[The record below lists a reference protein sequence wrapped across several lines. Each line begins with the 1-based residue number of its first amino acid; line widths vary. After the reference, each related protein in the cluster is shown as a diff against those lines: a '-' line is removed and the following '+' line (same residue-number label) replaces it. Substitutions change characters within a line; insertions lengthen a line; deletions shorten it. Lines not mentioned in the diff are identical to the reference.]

1 MEQLLTLGQFLNE
14 KATREDLVQEQR
26 LLYKNV
32 FGQFDALNECLDE
45 AMTLVDM
52 GIFDGLV
59 YEDLENDALYENLFK
74 KAKEKL
80 AAAKKTLADKGKKA
94 LSDTQEMIL
103 AIGGDIAKVIKMAVE
118 AIAKACKE
126 AFNMAAAA
134 AKKAAEKSKAEI
146 KKSIESMKDK
156 NKLSEEIKNGK
167 AMLGAMK
174 AWVMGGFH
182 KEAAKG
188 MQTAAKQDEGFSQYA
203 MELALYKSINEA
215 VVSGDLD
222 FTDLVNEAGGAKIPF
237 ISSIAA
243 KLNKVPPF
251 KQLYAVKNKVKDVV
265 GNALE
270 KFSIWATEVA
280 GAPGPYKFVAL
291 ATIIGIIVEMEVK
304 GIGKKLLKVA
314 FHAIPFAGTIISW
327 AATVA
332 KYLAYIAIIE
342 TLLAEVS
349 GGEKDNPEAQT
360 EK

>member
-1 MEQLLTLGQFLNE
+1 MKYLSLFEDFLDE
-14 KATREDLVQEQR
+14 KASKEDIIQEQR
-26 LLYKNV
+26 SLYKNI
-32 FGQFDALNECLDE
+32 FGQFNELNECLDE
-45 AMTLVDM
+45 AMILVDL
-52 GIFDGLV
+52 GVFDDLI
-59 YEDLENDALYENLFK
+59 YEDIESDALYENLFD
-74 KAKEKL
+74 KAKEKF
-80 AAAKKTLADKGKKA
+80 AAVKQTLADKGKNA
-94 LSDTQEMIL
+94 LSDGQKMIL
-103 AIGGDIAKVIKMAVE
+103 KIGGDITKIIKAAIE

-126 AFNMAAAA
+126 AFDMATAA

-188 MQTAAKQDEGFSQYA
+188 MQSVAKQDEGFSQYA

-237 ISSIAA
+237 LSTIAA

-251 KQLYAVKNKVKDVV
+251 KQLYAVKNKVKDAV
-265 GNALE
+265 GGALE

-280 GAPGPYKFVAL
+280 GAPGPYKFIAIS
-291 ATIIGIIVEMEVK
+291 TIIGVIVEMEVK
-304 GIGKKLLKVA
+304 GIGKNLLKAA
-314 FHAIPFAGTIISW
+314 FHTIPFVGTIISF
-327 AATVA
+327 AASTA

-342 TLLAEVS
+342 TLLAEIS
-349 GGEKDNPEAQT
+349 GEEKENKA
-360 EK
+360 

>member
-59 YEDLENDALYENLFK
+59 YEDLENDVLYENLFK

-80 AAAKKTLADKGKKA
+80 ADAKKTLADKGKKA

-103 AIGGDIAKVIKMAVE
+103 AIGGDVAKVIKMAVE

-134 AKKAAEKSKAEI
+134 AKKAAEKSIAEI
-146 KKSIESMKDK
+146 KKSIESMNDK
-156 NKLSEEIKNGK
+156 NKISEEIKYAK

-188 MQTAAKQDEGFSQYA
+188 MQAAAKQEEGFSQYA

-222 FTDLVNEAGGAKIPF
+222 FTDLVNEAGAKIPF

-280 GAPGPYKFVAL
+280 GAPGPYKFIAL

-304 GIGKKLLKVA
+304 GIGKSLLKVA